1 MAEPGKEAEAIERLA
16 RIGYDNVAGY
26 LAGGMPTWLAGK
38 LAYDSVA
45 TLPAYDIEQ
54 LTGERGYNLLDVR
67 SRREVAKD
75 RIAGARHI
83 ALNQLPAQYTTL
95 DKNGKWLVYC
105 AGGYRSM
112 IAVSFLMAQGF
123 PVVANVEGGI
133 NHVQQA
139 MPELI
144 EEGLETE

>member
-1 MAEPGKEAEAIERLA
+1 M
-16 RIGYDNVAGY
+16 
-26 LAGGMPTWLAGK
+26 
-38 LAYDSVA
+38 
-45 TLPAYDIEQ
+45 
-54 LTGERGYNLLDVR
+54 R

-133 NHVQQA
+133 NHVRQA